1 MFLLLII
8 LNFILIIL
16 NPILIKLKVLPFF
29 ISNVI
34 HNIQKIFFQYIYDV
48 SSLEKWILLFLLVNG
63 ILIIFIT
70 IKSKMNYLFIKKDF
84 NKYNSVAKLQKMN
97 WEDYEEF
104 VKKIFICKGYQ
115 VDRQGGHGSDG
126 GIDLII
132 KKRTEKSMVQ
142 CKRYT
147 SNVGVKVI
155 REMYA
160 VGLHHGFKKVY
171 IYTTSGF
178 TKEAY
183 EFAKGKNLI
192 LCNGIETLKQIR
204 KIVNK

>member
-1 MFLLLII
+1 MFPMLIV
-8 LNFILIIL
+8 LNFILLVL
-16 NPILIKLKVLPFF
+16 NPILIKLQVLPFF
-29 ISNVI
+29 ISHIVN
-34 HNIQKIFFQYIYDV
+34 NIQKIFSQYIYDV
-48 SSLEKWILLFLLVNG
+48 SLLENWILLFLLVNV
-63 ILIIFIT
+63 ILIVPMV
-70 IKSKMNYLFIKKDF
+70 IKSKINFLFIKKDF
-84 NKYNSVAKLQKMN
+84 NKYNSLDKLKKMN

-104 VKKIFICKGYQ
+104 VKKIFVCKGYQ

-132 KKRTEKSMVQ
+132 KKRTETSMVQ

-147 SNVGVKVI
+147 GNVGVKVI

-192 LCNGIETLKQIR
+192 LCNGIETLKQIK